1 MLLLL
6 VLGRWYELLGI
17 MFGKMMGI
25 NIYYNKVNVM
35 VETIPI
41 IDKNV

>member
-1 MLLLL
+1 
-6 VLGRWYELLGI
+6 
-17 MFGKMMGI
+17 MGI

-41 IDKNV
+41 IDKNVWLYMLFSTSTGS